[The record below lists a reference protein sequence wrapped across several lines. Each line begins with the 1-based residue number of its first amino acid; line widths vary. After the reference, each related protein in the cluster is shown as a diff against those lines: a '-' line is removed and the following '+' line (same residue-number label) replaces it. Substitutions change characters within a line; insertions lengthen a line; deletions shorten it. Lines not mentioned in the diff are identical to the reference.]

1 MSMSSNSNLDPLSES
16 SRALLERIRR
26 GDREALI
33 AYIADQ
39 REAMRIMARVRLHP
53 ALRARFDVSDVIQEA
68 MIDAMGNMDAYLR
81 DPKLPP
87 RLWLRRLVGNRL
99 FNLHRDHLDAQKR
112 SAHREVSLGRAETP
126 SSQADA
132 LAEELS
138 ARITPP
144 LQAAIRLERRSK
156 LKEAIEALEP
166 MDQEVL
172 ALRHFEQLSPK
183 ETAAILD
190 ITEKAASKRYLR
202 ALKRLREALQKVP
215 GGEDA
220 SEF

>member
-1 MSMSSNSNLDPLSES
+1 MSTPADPNPQPLSES
-16 SRALLERIRR
+16 SRALLDRIRQ
-26 GDREALI
+26 GDRGALL
-33 AYIADQ
+33 AFIADQ
-39 REAMRIMARVRLHP
+39 REAMRIMAKVRLHP
-53 ALRARFDVSDVIQEA
+53 ALRSRFDVSDVIQEA
-68 MIDAMGNMDAYLR
+68 MIDAMGNADAYLR

-112 SAHREVSLGRAETP
+112 SARREVPLPHAESP
-126 SSQADA
+126 SAQADI

-144 LQAAIRLERRSK
+144 LQAAIRLERRSRLQK
-156 LKEAIEALEP
+156 AIEELDS

-183 ETAAILD
+183 ETAAVLD
-190 ITEKAASKRYLR
+190 ISEKAASKRYLR
-202 ALKRLREALQKVP
+202 ALKRLKDALQRMP
-215 GGEDA
+215 GGADA
-220 SEF
+220 SEI